1 MLIVCQNIIK
11 MDVVLWQDEK
21 MVMAPKH
28 FAEKMYRTHR
38 TACKDYVVCQFQNDV
53 HECSSMFLV
62 VQKLEKLW
70 SYNWNSKLRF

>member
-28 FAEKMYRTHR
+28 FPEKMYRTHR

-53 HECSSMFLV
+53 HECSSMFLA
-62 VQKLEKLW
+62 
-70 SYNWNSKLRF
+70 YTNFTPHFI